1 MAQDARDLL
10 EAKLRDHIRLSQRRP
25 SFLGFLD
32 ESQCAACEDLLRR
45 ERGAQWLLWGGW
57 PEGERKLLGLF
68 PDYLEPDDALFP
80 ITPVTFTYR
89 AGDKLTHR
97 DFLGS
102 FMALGVERDVI
113 GDILAGEGRCVAFFR
128 QEMAPYFL
136 DNIRKIGRVGV
147 KAEEGAKEPL
157 PVRREFKEL
166 SGVVASQRLDC
177 LVAFLCKTSREKA
190 AGLITA
196 GLVMRNHREI
206 LSSSQRTEEGDVL
219 SIRGHGKFQIDRLG
233 PLTSKGR
240 LSVLC
245 RKYQ

>member
-1 MAQDARDLL
+1 M
-10 EAKLRDHIRLSQRRP
+10 
-25 SFLGFLD
+25 
-32 ESQCAACEDLLRR
+32 
-45 ERGAQWLLWGGW
+45 
-57 PEGERKLLGLF
+57 
-68 PDYLEPDDALFP
+68 
-80 ITPVTFTYR
+80 TFTYR

-113 GDILAGEGRCVAFFR
+113 GDILVGEGRCVAFFR

-196 GLVMRNHREI
+196 GLVMRNHRES
-206 LSSSQRTEEGDVL
+206 LSPSQRTEEGDVL

>member
-1 MAQDARDLL
+1 
-10 EAKLRDHIRLSQRRP
+10 
-25 SFLGFLD
+25 
-32 ESQCAACEDLLRR
+32 
-45 ERGAQWLLWGGW
+45 
-57 PEGERKLLGLF
+57 
-68 PDYLEPDDALFP
+68 
-80 ITPVTFTYR
+80 
-89 AGDKLTHR
+89 
-97 DFLGS
+97 
-102 FMALGVERDVI
+102 MALGVERDVI
-113 GDILAGEGRCVAFFR
+113 GDILVGEGRCVAFFR

-196 GLVMRNHREI
+196 GLVMRNHRES
-206 LSSSQRTEEGDVL
+206 LSPSQRTEEGDVL

>member
-45 ERGAQWLLWGGW
+45 ERGVQWLLWGGW

-68 PDYLEPDDALFP
+68 PDYLEPEESLFP

-113 GDILAGEGRCVAFFR
+113 GDILVGEGRCVAFFR

-177 LVAFLCKTSREKA
+177 LVAFFVQDQPGKGRRPDHRRTGDAKSPGMPL
-190 AGLITA
+190 
-196 GLVMRNHREI
+196 LVPADRGGGRALHPGAREI
-206 LSSSQRTEEGDVL
+206 SD
-219 SIRGHGKFQIDRLG
+219 
-233 PLTSKGR
+233 
-240 LSVLC
+240 
-245 RKYQ
+245 

>member
-10 EAKLRDHIRLSQRRP
+10 EARLRDHIRLSQRRP

-45 ERGAQWLLWGGW
+45 ERGVQWLLWGGW

-68 PDYLEPDDALFP
+68 PDYLEPEESLFP

-113 GDILAGEGRCVAFFR
+113 GDILVGEGRCVAFFR

-196 GLVMRNHREI
+196 GLVFLNHREA
-206 LSSSQRTEEGDVL
+206 LSVSQRVKEGDLL
-219 SIRGHGKFQIDRLG
+219 SVRKQGRFIIDELG

-240 LSVLC
+240 LVVKC
-245 RKYQ
+245 RKFQ